1 MPTTD
6 KLPRSFYR
14 QDATHLAK
22 ALLGQRLVH
31 IVDGQRLAGTI
42 VETEAYLGIDDA
54 ACHTHNGRRTQRN
67 ETMWQDGGHLYVYFT
82 YGMHYCAN
90 VVASVAGDPVA
101 VLLRALEP
109 TEGLQQM
116 YQHRPKARRD
126 IDLCSGP
133 AKLCAAMQLHRSH
146 DRTDICNNPNL
157 FIERCRHRRLPDRL
171 IRTTPR
177 VGIQSAPQPWRDA
190 PLRFAVANNPHV
202 SKP

>member
-14 QDATHLAK
+14 QDATRVAK

-116 YQHRPKARRD
+116 YQHRPKAKRD
-126 IDLCSGP
+126 TDLCSGP
-133 AKLCAAMQLHRSH
+133 AKLCAAMQLNRSH
-146 DRTDICNNPNL
+146 DGTDLYGNPNL
-157 FIERCRHRRLPDRL
+157 FIERCRRRLPDRL

-190 PLRFAVANNPHV
+190 PLRFAVVDNPHV